1 MKHVFVILLS
11 GLVFLSCKTSDD
23 VKPDYTF
30 VLNYEGLSEPNLPID
45 NKLTNQGVELGRR
58 LFYDTDLSK
67 DNSISCASCHEQKH
81 AFADTNRFSIGVNGL
96 KGGRQAMAIF
106 NMAWN
111 TNGYFW
117 DGRAETL
124 RQQSLMP
131 IQDHLEMDLS
141 ISEVVMRLSKK
152 SEYVTRFKDVFEN
165 GKIDSVNL
173 SLALEQFMFS
183 IVSNRSKYDL
193 MKAGEVTFSEE
204 ENRGMNL
211 FFGSFN
217 ANTPQISGAECFS
230 CHGGANFENDL
241 FMNNGLDA
249 DSDITDIGRQNV
261 YDLPNLRGKFKVPSL
276 RNIALTQPYMHD
288 GRFKTLEEVINHY
301 DHGVTY
307 SSTVNPTLISI
318 QNQGLQLSEYDKK
331 ALIAFLNTLTDYE
344 LITKDAYSNPY
355 D

>member
-1 MKHVFVILLS
+1 MLTACH
-11 GLVFLSCKTSDD
+11 TSDD
-23 VKPDYTF
+23 TSIKPTSF
-30 VLNYEGLSEPNLPID
+30 VLNHKGLPEPNIPID
-45 NKLTNQGVELGRR
+45 NTLTKEGIELGRR
-58 LFYDTDLSK
+58 LFYDKQLSK
-67 DNSISCASCHEQKH
+67 DESISCASCHEQKY

-131 IQDHLEMDLS
+131 IQDHLEMNLS
-141 ISEVVMRLSKK
+141 ISEVVKRLSKD
-152 SEYVTRFKDVFEN
+152 KDYIQDFNTVFEN
-165 GKIDSVNL
+165 HKIDSVNL
-173 SLALEQFMFS
+173 GLALEQFMFS
-183 IVSNRSKYDL
+183 IVSNGSKYDL
-193 MKAGEVTFSEE
+193 MKAGEVAFSEE
-204 ENRGMNL
+204 ENRGMHL

-230 CHGGANFENDL
+230 CHGGANFGNDL
-241 FMNNGLDA
+241 YMNNGLDSDA
-249 DSDITDIGRQNV
+249 DITDIGRQNV
-261 YDLPNLRGKFKVPSL
+261 YDLPNLKGKFKVPSL
-276 RNIALTQPYMHD
+276 RNIALTPPYMHD

-344 LITKDAYSNPY
+344 LVTKEAYANPFE
-355 D
+355 